1 VHCLHPPLGGT
12 GKKPSCYI
20 QRLERL
26 LFGGGGDRQVTFE
39 GPGPN
44 SNMLVTETITE
55 IIIILHNIIPKV
67 FTVKLVVGFYKDE
80 MAFVLGEI
88 LK

>member
-1 VHCLHPPLGGT
+1 M
-12 GKKPSCYI
+12 
-20 QRLERL
+20 

-67 FTVKLVVGFYKDE
+67 FTVKLVVFYKEE
-80 MAFVLGEI
+80 MEFVLGAI